1 MRPERPALPEVRTAF
16 LSDLHL
22 GSPHCQADE
31 LLACLQQLRCER
43 LYLVGDILDLWW
55 IRRRRLCW
63 SATETAIFERLRRLP
78 GSGTE
83 LIYLP
88 GNHDEP
94 LRGLVG
100 QTIGA
105 ATVRRRAIHATADGR
120 RLLVTHGDEFD
131 AQTHRGDLRERFGE
145 WCYDSLC
152 GIDAALKTL
161 RIALGLRRWSLAR
174 YVKTHTPAAQ
184 AYVARYRAAVLADA
198 RRRGLDGAICGHIHQ
213 PELLETADGLYANDG
228 DFVEHCSALVETRS
242 GALKLVEWHGGEA
255 LLQPALHT
263 DLAGLDVDAALQRQ
277 RP

>member
-22 GSPHCQADE
+22 GSPHCQAEE

-88 GNHDEP
+88 GNHDQP

-100 QTIGA
+100 QMIGGA
-105 ATVRRRAIHATADGR
+105 VVRRRAIHTTADGR

-131 AQTHRGDLRERFGE
+131 DQTCRGGLRERFGE

-152 GIDAALKTL
+152 GIDTLIKALRGT
-161 RIALGLRRWSLAR
+161 LGLRRWSLAR

-213 PELLETADGLYANDG
+213 PELIDGPDGLYANDG
-228 DFVEHCSALVETRS
+228 DFVEHCSTLIETPQGELR
-242 GALKLVEWHGGEA
+242 LVEWHGGVP
-255 LLQPALHT
+255 LTLPAYGTLT
-263 DLAGLDVDAALQRQ
+263 LDLR
-277 RP
+277 